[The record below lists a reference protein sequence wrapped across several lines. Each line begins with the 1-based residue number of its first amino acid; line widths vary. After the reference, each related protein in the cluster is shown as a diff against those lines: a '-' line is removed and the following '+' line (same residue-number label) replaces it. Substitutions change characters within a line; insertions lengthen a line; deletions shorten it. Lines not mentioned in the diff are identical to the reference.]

1 LLRPGRLDKIIY
13 VPLPDYNTRVEIFKI
28 KLAKMPANPDV
39 DYKTLAESTQGY
51 SGAEVKII
59 KR

>member
-1 LLRPGRLDKIIY
+1 LDKIIY